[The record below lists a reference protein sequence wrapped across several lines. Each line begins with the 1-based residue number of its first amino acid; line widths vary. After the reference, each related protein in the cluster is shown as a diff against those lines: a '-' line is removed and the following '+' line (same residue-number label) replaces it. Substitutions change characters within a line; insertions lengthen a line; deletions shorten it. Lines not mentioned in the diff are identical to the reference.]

1 MAPRF
6 HVSRLEECLARGRSS
21 LLHDEAD
28 GYAQSGGVA
37 DPEAEAEFEEYDD
50 RRSLQDDRP
59 GEDRQTK
66 ANTACLR
73 AHTGLRERKLTLNH

>member
-1 MAPRF
+1 MARRF

-28 GYAQSGGVA
+28 GNAQSSRTK
-37 DPEAEAEFEEYDD
+37 DPEAEAESEEYDD
-50 RRSLQDDRP
+50 RRALQDDRP

-66 ANTACLR
+66 ANTARLR